1 MIYLSINK
9 SSLNPSNNIPSFSLG
24 EYYDYNNGDGYEEDT
39 NDSNKYDHCD
49 CLRSNPL
56 SANTEKC
63 KKGLDQDSFNDDDKI
78 SKRSLKIETFENWN
92 DWRHS
97 SSLQTLKMFSLGN
110 VLVNTCLNKYKL

>member
-1 MIYLSINK
+1 
-9 SSLNPSNNIPSFSLG
+9 LG

-63 KKGLDQDSFNDDDKI
+63 KKGLDQDSFNDDDDKI
-78 SKRSLKIETFENWN
+78 SKRSVKIETFENWN

-97 SSLQTLKMFSLGN
+97 SSLQTLKSFSLGN

>member
-1 MIYLSINK
+1 M
-9 SSLNPSNNIPSFSLG
+9 G
-24 EYYDYNNGDGYEEDT
+24 EYYDYDNEDSYEEDT

-63 KKGLDQDSFNDDDKI
+63 KKGLDQDSFNDDDDDDDKI
-78 SKRSLKIETFENWN
+78 SKRSVNIETFENWN

-97 SSLQTLKMFSLGN
+97 SSIQTLKSFNYGN
-110 VLVNTCLNKYKL
+110 ILVSNCLNKYTL

>member
-1 MIYLSINK
+1 
-9 SSLNPSNNIPSFSLG
+9 LG
-24 EYYDYNNGDGYEEDT
+24 EYYDYDNGDGDEEDT

-63 KKGLDQDSFNDDDKI
+63 KKGLDQDSFNDDDDDDDDKI
-78 SKRSLKIETFENWN
+78 SKRSVNIETFENWN

-97 SSLQTLKMFSLGN
+97 SSLQTLKSFSFGN
-110 VLVNTCLNKYKL
+110 VLVNTCLNKYKRTLILNGVLMNVIKMAL